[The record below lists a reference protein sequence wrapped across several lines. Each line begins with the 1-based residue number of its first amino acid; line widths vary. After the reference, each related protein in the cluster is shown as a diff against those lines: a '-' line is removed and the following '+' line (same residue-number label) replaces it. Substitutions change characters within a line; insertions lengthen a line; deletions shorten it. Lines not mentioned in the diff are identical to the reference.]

1 MKSKRWLTAWLTA
14 CVFAA
19 VATVVASE
27 SSPGTPAA
35 SSVRSPDSGSGPQSD
50 RDSVIAGCTGIRV
63 PLVHPTAS
71 GPTASD
77 NSPRLGSLN
86 PRRTSYSAAQA
97 VGAQPA
103 GTSIVGFWKFTF
115 TAEGNATIP
124 DGTPVDVGFVQ
135 WHSDGTEIMN
145 SSRPPVTQ
153 SFCLGVW
160 SRTGGASYTLNHF
173 ALSWDL
179 DNNFVG
185 PANIREDITVDRGG
199 QSYAG
204 SFTIDQF
211 DGSGHVLAHVAGK
224 VTGTRITVDTTPADI
239 R

>member
-1 MKSKRWLTAWLTA
+1 MKWNRWLTASLIA

-19 VATVVASE
+19 VATVVAAE
-27 SSPGTPAA
+27 SSPGISA
-35 SSVRSPDSGSGPQSD
+35 SGSALHGNRNVSEV
-50 RDSVIAGCTGIRV
+50 VIAGCTGIRV
-63 PLVHPTAS
+63 PTVHLRAWRQTGS
-71 GPTASD
+71 VSQ
-77 NSPRLGSLN
+77 RRGSLSSSR
-86 PRRTSYSAAQA
+86 PSYSAAQA
-97 VGAQPA
+97 VGHRPA

-124 DGTPVDVGFVQ
+124 DGTPVDAGFVQ

-160 SRTGGASYTLNHF
+160 SRTGGASYALNHF

-179 DNNFVG
+179 DSNFVG
-185 PANIREDITVDRGG
+185 PANIREDVTVDQGG
-199 QSYAG
+199 RSYAG
-204 SFTIDQF
+204 TFTIDQF
-211 DGSGHVLAHVAGK
+211 DQSGNVLAHVTGK
-224 VTGTRITVDTTPADI
+224 VIGTRITVDTTPADI